1 MAELMRKK
9 REEAEK
15 KLEESKLN
23 ASGPSSQDKED
34 RKARL
39 LAQRDA
45 LRKAKE
51 EKRQA
56 ELVDFNKKTEN
67 KDDLFKELKKIDEGL
82 KAK

>member
-23 ASGPSSQDKED
+23 GGPTKTEKDE

-39 LAQRDA
+39 HA
-45 LRKAKE
+45 
-51 EKRQA
+51 
-56 ELVDFNKKTEN
+56 
-67 KDDLFKELKKIDEGL
+67 
-82 KAK
+82 

>member
-23 ASGPSSQDKED
+23 AGGPSSQDKED

-39 LAQRDA
+39 LA
-45 LRKAKE
+45 
-51 EKRQA
+51 
-56 ELVDFNKKTEN
+56 
-67 KDDLFKELKKIDEGL
+67 
-82 KAK
+82 

>member
-23 ASGPSSQDKED
+23 AGGPSTQDKED